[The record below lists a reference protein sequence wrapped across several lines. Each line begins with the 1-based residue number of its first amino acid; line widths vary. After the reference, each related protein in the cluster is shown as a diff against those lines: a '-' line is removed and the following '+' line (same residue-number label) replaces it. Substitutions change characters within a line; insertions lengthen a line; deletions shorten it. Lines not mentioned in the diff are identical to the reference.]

1 MGPKLKP
8 TATVEGA
15 RIRLRL
21 RQLKS
26 NGFNQSSEKK
36 SPGEVIEAG
45 SALPK
50 VSEKSSPALSNSR
63 YGQTYSYVFATS
75 VTELPMVGPPE
86 VKFHS
91 HAGYTSSIP
100 TCRKK
105 FVLHHTHML
114 HVHK

>member
-75 VTELPMVGPPE
+75 AMDGSTVWGRIKKRRDRERD
-86 VKFHS
+86 
-91 HAGYTSSIP
+91 
-100 TCRKK
+100 RKRRRERE
-105 FVLHHTHML
+105 
-114 HVHK
+114 